1 MRDFLHRTLRW
12 PLRGLFLQI
21 FLWFWLSMLAVLF
34 AATLAVLV
42 AVDPVEFVSQ
52 RKALFEELE
61 LTGQVFSNVVEKDP
75 SRPWAEA
82 LQQARRSSYSSLYL
96 LSAERQSL
104 QGKQLPEIV
113 AELHGDALYSD
124 EPQIRVGDGLVV
136 VGPYQFG
143 VGGERFQIY
152 LTKERPRLYMLRA
165 LGIVTRHSSM
175 VVMALLVSVALCLL
189 LAAWL
194 VRPIRALQQASRR
207 IALGELSARVTESVS
222 WRRDELGELGRD
234 FDRMAEQLDE
244 LLQSKERLLRDVSH
258 ELRSPLTRLQL
269 ALALARG
276 KAKGLAEREH
286 DRIELEVVRLNTV
299 IGNIIEWSR
308 MAAKPGQQNF
318 RPLALRSLV
327 QTLVSDTDYEAR
339 AKGLGGVELVAERE
353 LYVQG
358 NAEMLR
364 SVVENIV
371 RNAIRFTP
379 PGELI
384 SLQLT
389 AAEYK
394 GRPGA
399 EIRIRDRGPGVPDEA
414 LDVLFEPF
422 FRVDATRGQENS
434 GSGLGMAIAQRLV
447 EYHGGRI
454 WAANDN
460 PGLLVTIQLP
470 LSETP
475 AARGEIA

>member
-1 MRDFLHRTLRW
+1 
-12 PLRGLFLQI
+12 
-21 FLWFWLSMLAVLF
+21 
-34 AATLAVLV
+34 
-42 AVDPVEFVSQ
+42 
-52 RKALFEELE
+52 
-61 LTGQVFSNVVEKDP
+61 
-75 SRPWAEA
+75 
-82 LQQARRSSYSSLYL
+82 
-96 LSAERQSL
+96 
-104 QGKQLPEIV
+104 
-113 AELHGDALYSD
+113 
-124 EPQIRVGDGLVV
+124 
-136 VGPYQFG
+136 
-143 VGGERFQIY
+143 
-152 LTKERPRLYMLRA
+152 
-165 LGIVTRHSSM
+165 
-175 VVMALLVSVALCLL
+175 
-189 LAAWL
+189 
-194 VRPIRALQQASRR
+194 
-207 IALGELSARVTESVS
+207 
-222 WRRDELGELGRD
+222 
-234 FDRMAEQLDE
+234 
-244 LLQSKERLLRDVSH
+244 
-258 ELRSPLTRLQL
+258 
-269 ALALARG
+269 
-276 KAKGLAEREH
+276 
-286 DRIELEVVRLNTV
+286 
-299 IGNIIEWSR
+299 